1 MDPLYAY
8 LQRQVW
14 QHQLP
19 VTLSLPGPQG
29 VTITTDY
36 GRSVHVQSTHDIDLF
51 VQGFLLGEAHQ
62 REEPLPTDE
71 TAPPVDEG
79 TVE

>member
-19 VTLSLPGPQG
+19 VTLSLPSEQG
-29 VTITTDY
+29 VAVTTDY
-36 GRSVHVQSTHDIDLF
+36 GRTVHFQSTREIDLF
-51 VQGFLLGEAHQ
+51 VQGFLLGESHQ
-62 REEPLPTDE
+62 QDEPLPDELAPPDE
-71 TAPPVDEG
+71 TQAE
-79 TVE
+79 